1 MSISTFFKNLFGRI
15 PEVEIHVLHPCEGK
29 HIVRQA
35 RTMRIGMLEK
45 NTAFILFDKDIIYIK
60 IEDIPVTSGVK
71 RSICARY
78 KVKESKLS
86 VVVLEANSKVKPLS
100 EDITLCIKA
109 SGYSYDR
116 TKDSKKEGGL

>member
-60 IEDIPVTSGVK
+60 IEDIPVSAGAK

-78 KVKESKLS
+78 KVKEGKLS
-86 VVVLEANSKVKPLS
+86 VVVLEASFKVKPLD

-109 SGYSYDR
+109 SGYNHDR
-116 TKDSKKEGGL
+116 AKDSKKEGGL